1 MRVLLQGLAYTGYAS
16 VLWPAVPLVVEE
28 RMVGL
33 AFGIVMSTLNLV
45 KDISNVDAIC
55 ACIIIVALLMLGL
68 RGHPPDHCG
77 DIQRIG

>member
-45 KDISNVDAIC
+45 KDFLV
-55 ACIIIVALLMLGL
+55 
-68 RGHPPDHCG
+68 
-77 DIQRIG
+77 